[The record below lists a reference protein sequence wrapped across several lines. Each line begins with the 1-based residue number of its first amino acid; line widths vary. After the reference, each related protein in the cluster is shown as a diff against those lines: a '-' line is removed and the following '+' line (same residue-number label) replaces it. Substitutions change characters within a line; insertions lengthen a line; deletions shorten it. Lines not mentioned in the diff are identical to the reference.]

1 MFFSS
6 EHREVLT
13 DPQTWNDNPFVLREA
28 RRDRKRWQ
36 PLISF
41 SWMCGVLLWTGG
53 LGFYL
58 LTLAQQYLHHIPWFL
73 GGDLGTALCIIV
85 SGIQIFFIA
94 GAAQKHTT
102 RLLTSEANQNT
113 LSSLLTL
120 PSSNFQLIVQL
131 TAYPWLVGMRMAV
144 FFLPVYVF
152 CVGIDGLSWLD
163 LVMLYVVFAA
173 NAFSVPFWIRPAL
186 SENLAIVT
194 TTKKGQPIGDA
205 GQVAKQARSS
215 TNTTGGGLAIAFLIP
230 LFSFIY
236 AIISRKGLGGTYE
249 GMERY
254 LPESVISLLTSSF
267 ISWPLMA
274 ARLLVSPIDWFG
286 FNVMPIF
293 FFAPLFFLHKYCQIV
308 RTSEFLSVGSYRE
321 LAKLSTYLP
330 RKRMESMLSFVRL
343 IVVLG
348 YLWKW
353 GVWDGAFSV
362 VSVKV
367 AGAAPGLAG
376 FGCCLLLIYGILGG
390 IKAGSLGVWL
400 HSPVM
405 KAENPIVRRS
415 SLTSSLLYM
424 ILPFISAIALF
435 LICCFISRTDPFP
448 HLLRGNANLSSPLF
462 AILMI
467 GLTGAI
473 LSFGVSRLFG
483 MASVW
488 VRIAVLT
495 LIVLIALLQSSQD
508 FLSWAASTPQT
519 KSLLTALP
527 ALQKIE
533 ILSPLSGILHVIA
546 PNWTNFN
553 LFLPH
558 SPVWTQWALAGA
570 IVGGAMSLLGCLLL
584 PRASQIKQ
592 AGERAVILDP
602 TVIGMEAFAD
612 PAAFKND
619 VTNKQDTPI
628 VIYAVK
634 LIQKRFDNG
643 IIVKE
648 LRTKLRGKWEAG
660 TIIVAWV
667 MIVGLTLC
675 LFHPYVSPFSQAMG
689 GVLSSYLG
697 NNSALAATMAGILI
711 LWHLLAGIL
720 TFAFSFSTTN
730 LFFLETQKSTL
741 SFLLTTPMKNGE
753 ILFGKV
759 VGALVPSGAL
769 LGALYLWTLLLSVCF
784 IPLLGIGTVVMWAIL
799 TSSFVIFYLTMNLV
813 ITAVAS
819 VFPRL
824 SLAQAGW
831 IWAIIFYFSI
841 FPLIWVIS
849 ITSVLLY
856 ASGLGPYGIW
866 ISIVCVLLI
875 VSLLSVAI
883 AMSGI
888 SAMRKKDFSE
898 GTNKRSG

>member
-1 MFFSS
+1 MFLSS
-6 EHREVLT
+6 DHREVLT

-41 SWMCGVLLWTGG
+41 SWMCGALLWTGG
-53 LGFYL
+53 LAFYL

-73 GGDLGTALCIIV
+73 GGDLGTALCIMV

-120 PSSNFQLIVQL
+120 PSTNFQLIVQL

-173 NAFSVPFWIRPAL
+173 NAFSVPFWNRPAL

-194 TTKKGQPIGDA
+194 TTKKGQPIGNT

-215 TNTTGGGLAIAFLIP
+215 TNMSGGGLAIAFLIP

-236 AIISRKGLGGTYE
+236 AIISRKGLGGMYE

-254 LPESVISLLTSSF
+254 LPESVISLLTASF

-286 FNVMPIF
+286 FNVMPVF
-293 FFAPLFFLHKYCQIV
+293 LFGPLFFLNKYCQIV

-321 LAKLSTYLP
+321 LAKLPTYLP
-330 RKRMESMLSFVRL
+330 RKRLEFILNFVRTM
-343 IVVLG
+343 VVLG

-353 GVWDGAFSV
+353 GVWDGAFSF

-367 AGAAPGLAG
+367 VGAAPGLAG
-376 FGCCLLLIYGILGG
+376 FGCCLLLFYGILGG
-390 IKAGSLGVWL
+390 IRAGNLGVWL

-405 KAENPIVRRS
+405 KAENSIVRRS
-415 SLTSSLLYM
+415 SLISCLRYVIM
-424 ILPFISAIALF
+424 PFLVAIALF
-435 LICCFISRTDPFP
+435 FISCLISRTDPFP
-448 HLLRGNANLSSPLF
+448 HLIRGNANLSSPLF
-462 AILMI
+462 ALLMI
-467 GLTGAI
+467 GLTGSI
-473 LSFGVSRLFG
+473 LTFGVSRLLG
-483 MASVW
+483 AGSVW
-488 VRIAVLT
+488 LRLGVLT
-495 LIVLIALLQSSQD
+495 LIVLSGLLQSSQD
-508 FLSWAASTPQT
+508 FLTWAASSPQT
-519 KSLLTALP
+519 KSILTALP
-527 ALQKIE
+527 ALQKLE
-533 ILSPLSGILHVIA
+533 VLSPIAGMLHVIA

-553 LFLPH
+553 RFLPH
-558 SPVWTQWALAGA
+558 SPVWTQWA
-570 IVGGAMSLLGCLLL
+570 IVGALVGGVLSLLGCLLL
-584 PRASQIKQ
+584 PRTSQIKR

-602 TVIGMEAFAD
+602 TVIGLEAFAD

-619 VTNKQDTPI
+619 ITNKHDTPA
-628 VIYAVK
+628 VISAIK
-634 LIQKRFDNG
+634 MIQKLFDNG
-643 IIVKE
+643 IIAKE
-648 LRTKLRGKWEAG
+648 MRTKLRGKWEAG
-660 TIIVAWV
+660 TITTACL

-675 LFHPYVSPFSQAMG
+675 LFHPYVAPFSQAMG
-689 GVLSSYLG
+689 GWLSSSMG
-697 NNSALAATMAGILI
+697 NNSALAATMAGTLFI
-711 LWHLLAGIL
+711 WHLLAGIL

-759 VGALVPSGAL
+759 AGALVPSSAL
-769 LGALYLWTLLLSVCF
+769 LIMLYLWTLLLSVCF
-784 IPLLGIGTVVMWAIL
+784 IPFLGFGAVILWATL
-799 TSSFVIFYLTMNLV
+799 TSSFIVFYLTMNLV
-813 ITAVAS
+813 IAAVAS
-819 VFPRL
+819 LFPRL

-831 IWAIIFYFSI
+831 IWAVIFYFSF

-849 ITSVLLY
+849 LTSALLF

-875 VSLLSVAI
+875 ISLLSVAI
-883 AMSGI
+883 ALSGI
-888 SAMRKKDFSE
+888 SSMRKKDFSE